1 MKEQVRLVIGKKTV
15 VGPCGSSHFLLGGLS
30 AGGPTA
36 DRDLREPCALGPAI
50 LCLLEKLR
58 QRKVFLR
65 STDLCPH
72 VSYSFVFSRL
82 FTELGKM
89 RFVLKVRSPEL
100 SKVFG
105 GVSPGVLTK

>member
-1 MKEQVRLVIGKKTV
+1 M

-50 LCLLEKLR
+50 LCLLEKPQRWKQVR

-65 STDLCPH
+65 STDLCPR

-89 RFVLKVRSPEL
+89 SFVLKVRSPEL

-105 GVSPGVLTK
+105 GVSPGVLMK